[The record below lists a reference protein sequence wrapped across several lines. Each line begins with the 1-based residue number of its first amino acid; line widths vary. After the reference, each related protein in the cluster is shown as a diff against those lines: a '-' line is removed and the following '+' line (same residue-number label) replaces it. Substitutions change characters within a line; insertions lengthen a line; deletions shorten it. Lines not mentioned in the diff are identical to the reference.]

1 MAKKVAAWIP
11 VWAIIVASIL
21 ISTQYGKVPPSQP
34 SMIETL
40 GISYTMQ
47 GLLMTA
53 FSASALVMAMVFGG
67 TLIDRLGARK
77 VVSVALLASVVGNV
91 IALFA
96 TSDAALL
103 ATRVLEGAGYGV
115 TMTAGPVIIAA
126 WYEPKKRGIASGVWG
141 ANVGLGMLLSTGI
154 ANPILAATDWTGMW
168 VFSLVSTVLALLLV
182 VICVRMPEGR
192 NGGMTAISGSS
203 PVAANA
209 NNAPNSAN
217 VDNVSTT
224 ADANNPSNAKPA
236 QANPQK
242 HGLLWGY
249 LAPFAILTALM
260 FFLVGGATDAFNSFT
275 VTYLNVELDRS
286 YTEANLTSMLASFG
300 MLVGSVIIGVIFAH
314 AKDKMLVLI
323 VNIALCAVFLFA
335 WFNMDASTPVTYIV
349 GFLGGCFLGAAPA
362 LFFAI
367 PPFVARSPHTVG
379 AAVALVVLGQNL
391 GTLAV
396 PAIVGGVLDT
406 SGYSMAAIVMGCLAC
421 AALVVAIAFKRKMNE
436 KLADPEPVGTIE

>member
-91 IALFA
+91 IALFV

-141 ANVGLGMLLSTGI
+141 ANVGLGMLLSTGL
-154 ANPILAATDWTGMW
+154 ANPILAATDWSGMW

-182 VICVRMPEGR
+182 VICVRMPER
-192 NGGMTAISGSS
+192 ASGGL
-203 PVAANA
+203 
-209 NNAPNSAN
+209 
-217 VDNVSTT
+217 D
-224 ADANNPSNAKPA
+224 ADAGADPTSADA
-236 QANPQK
+236 TDGSQK

-275 VTYLNVELDRS
+275 VTYLNVELDRP
-286 YTEANLTSMLASFG
+286 YTEANITSMLASFG
-300 MLVGSVIIGVIFAH
+300 MLVGSVVIGVIFAR

-323 VNIALCAVFLFA
+323 VNIALCTVFLFA
-335 WFNMDASTPVTYIV
+335 WFNMDASVAVTYVV

-391 GTLAV
+391 GTLAI
-396 PAIVGGVLDT
+396 PAIVGNVLDT
-406 SGYSMAAIVMGCLAC
+406 SGYSMAAIVMGCLSC

-436 KLADPEPVGTIE
+436 KLADSESVGPVG